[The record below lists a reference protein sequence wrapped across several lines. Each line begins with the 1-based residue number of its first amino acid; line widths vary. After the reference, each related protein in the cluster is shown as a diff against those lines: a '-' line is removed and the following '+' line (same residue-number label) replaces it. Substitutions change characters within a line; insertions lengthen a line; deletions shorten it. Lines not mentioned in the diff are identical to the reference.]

1 MHGTLPEPAAGGLCR
16 PLARTSDFTAIAA
29 RYDATRDLP
38 PELLDRAFDRFTA
51 AGLLLPGSTILDAGC
66 GTGQISLPLAARGH
80 RVIGFDVSP
89 AMVAIARAKTAPG
102 GDAEYR
108 VGDVRRLPLP
118 DASVDAVVVSKL
130 FQHVGDWQDG
140 CRELLRILRP
150 GGAFIHIAERG
161 AFGNPVR
168 RYFAA
173 MAEGMGFADRYL
185 GMQSRNQLVDFLSL
199 CGTTPVAVPLDD
211 LSWRKRVRY
220 GDAWAE
226 FRERLFAE
234 FWYLPDAAYAQ
245 ILEDTAQWID
255 AQPDGAD
262 TIAELN
268 PWLSADIVRKPA

>member
-16 PLARTSDFTAIAA
+16 PLARTSDFTAIAE

-38 PELLDRAFDRFTA
+38 PELLDRAFDRFAA
-51 AGLLLPGSTILDAGC
+51 AGLLPPGATVLDAGC

-89 AMVAIARAKTAPG
+89 AMVAIARTKVAPG
-102 GDAEYR
+102 GDADYR

-118 DASVDAVVVSKL
+118 DASVDTVVVSKL

-173 MAEGMGFADRYL
+173 MAEGMGFATRFP
-185 GMQSRNQLVDFLSL
+185 GMQSRSQLGELLSL
-199 CGTTPVAVPLDD
+199 CGMIPVTLPLDD
-211 LSWRKRVRY
+211 LGWRKRVRY

-245 ILEDTAQWID
+245 ILEDTARWID

-262 TIAELN
+262 TVAELN

>member
-29 RYDATRDLP
+29 RYDASRDLP
-38 PELLDRAFDRFTA
+38 PALLDRAFDRFAA
-51 AGLLLPGSTILDAGC
+51 AGLLPPDSTVLDPGC

-89 AMVAIARAKTAPG
+89 AMITIARAKAAPG
-102 GDAEYR
+102 PDADYR

-118 DASVDAVVVSKL
+118 DASIDAVVVSKL

-140 CRELLRILRP
+140 CRELLRVLRP

-161 AFGNPVR
+161 AFANPVR

-173 MAEGMGFADRYL
+173 MAEGMGFGDQFP
-185 GMQSRNQLVDFLSL
+185 GMRSRGELVDLLAL
-199 CGTTPVAVPLDD
+199 CGTVPATVALDD
-211 LSWRKRVRY
+211 LGWRKRVRY

-226 FRERLFAE
+226 FRDRLFAE
-234 FWYLPDAAYAQ
+234 FWYLPDAAYVQ
-245 ILEDTAQWID
+245 ILEDTARWID

-268 PWLSADIVRKPA
+268 PWLSADVVRKPA